1 MRKGRP
7 MPTPERR
14 NELRQGTD
22 GRTTHDVGGL
32 DFGPIDR
39 EEHDLAHWEKRIDAM
54 LNLLATKKAAFKI
67 DAMRR
72 VIESY
77 GEQQYDETT
86 YYEKW
91 VRAIRNLIIEQEL
104 VTREEIEQQI
114 TKSVAAFNAA
124 GRDVEDGSVPWD
136 DVGPGSGAGR

>member
-1 MRKGRP
+1 
-7 MPTPERR
+7 MPTPHKR

-39 EEHDLAHWEKRIDAM
+39 EEHDLAHWEKRVDAI
-54 LNLLATKKAAFKI
+54 LILLATKKAAFKI

-77 GEQQYDETT
+77 GEQQYDATT

-91 VRAIRNLIIEQEL
+91 VRAIRNLIIEQD
-104 VTREEIEQQI
+104 VADKEEVEQEI
-114 TKSVAAFNAA
+114 AKAIAAFTA
-124 GRDVEDGSVPWD
+124 GGRGVEDGKVPWD
-136 DVGPGSGAGR
+136 DVGAADGDGR